1 MARFQRFLSN
11 PSSMRLA
18 AAPCIALCLCFSSA
32 QAGKPLVQEEQDM
45 IDTTFGEVP
54 APSAPAPAATANS
67 EQADSDAATYAQPVA
82 PAQEP
87 TPPPEEDGVF
97 ENVVDP
103 GDAYHR
109 NWNLDFQTSL
119 GGSDWDSTTGTVW
132 IGLSRRFENEVESFV
147 PRLGWSRTSED
158 PSDLVS
164 HIGIFGASIS
174 RSLFMDLALGLDAEW
189 KTQKGPDAWS
199 AFADLA
205 WEREISDWIG
215 ISAAATSGWS
225 SVSRTL
231 HGASIEASAYP
242 GSWIASVGASWNRRW
257 QEYETPHEKW
267 KTEYV
272 HAWGWSVSLLWTS
285 GSWTTGPAWDGEY
298 WKTSSRGI
306 ESSFGYEGS
315 GRKWWLYK
323 RRLSAPRFRSVSSDG
338 VAVDQTLSWMASWKP
353 IESLRVKMDVSRSFG
368 LSEATTRSTNATAKK
383 IVPTSTVDA
392 YLPPDSWGGTF
403 GVSFDW

>member
-1 MARFQRFLSN
+1 MARLQRFLSN
-11 PSSMRLA
+11 PISMRLA

-45 IDTTFGEVP
+45 IDTTFGEAP
-54 APSAPAPAATANS
+54 PRSAPSTTTAPLPEQVSTESSPQPDQDTS
-67 EQADSDAATYAQPVA
+67 EST
-82 PAQEP
+82 
-87 TPPPEEDGVF
+87 TPPEEEGVF
-97 ENVVDP
+97 ENIVDP
-103 GDAYHR
+103 GDTYQR
-109 NWNLDFQTSL
+109 NWSLDFQTSL
-119 GGSDWDSTTGTVW
+119 GGSDWDTTTGTVW
-132 IGLSRRFENEVESFV
+132 IGISRRFENEVESFV
-147 PRLGWSRTSED
+147 PRAGWMRTSED

-215 ISAAATSGWS
+215 VSAAATSGWS

-231 HGASIEASAYP
+231 YGASIEASAYP
-242 GSWIASVGASWNRRW
+242 GSWIASAGVSWNRRW
-257 QEYETPHEKW
+257 QEYEAPHNQW

-272 HAWGWSVSLLWTS
+272 HAWGWSTSLLWTS
-285 GSWTTGPAWDGEY
+285 GSWTTGPAWNGEY
-298 WKTSSRGI
+298 WKTSSRGVT
-306 ESSFGYEGS
+306 SGFSYGS
-315 GRKWWLYK
+315 GRKWSQYHD
-323 RRLSAPRFRSVSSDG
+323 RHSAPRFRTVSSDG
-338 VAVDQTLSWMASWKP
+338 IAVDQTLSWMATWKP

-368 LSEATTRSTNATAKK
+368 LSDATTRSTNATAKK